1 MDKRIL
7 SDETRFTTQ
16 PTNVGP
22 SFSTKVRQKQIKREV
37 NEGTREREEER
48 RGGRGS
54 DPSNR
59 DAGNGMG
66 AAQPFESETKIGLG
80 TTDDSG
86 GCWSSDWEEREPI
99 EPCNIMWRALGVR
112 WQLIYIRTFTLL
124 TLSYARV
131 KVL

>member
-22 SFSTKVRQKQIKREV
+22 SFSTK
-37 NEGTREREEER
+37 EGQAEANKERGERGDERDRKERELE
-48 RGGRGS
+48 GGS

-86 GCWSSDWEEREPI
+86 ER
-99 EPCNIMWRALGVR
+99 WRMLEG
-112 WQLIYIRTFTLL
+112 
-124 TLSYARV
+124 ARIGRRESR
-131 KVL
+131 